1 MRSPRIDAA
10 VADLASELAKRGFTT
25 QQEIRRVAARYSSTA
40 EEEATLRKHLE
51 VRLASLIR

>member
-10 VADLASELAKRGFTT
+10 LADLASTYAERGFTT
-25 QQEIRRVAARYSSTA
+25 KQEIRRVAARYSSTA
-40 EEEATLRKHLE
+40 EEEATLRRHLE